1 MKHRL
6 EFEQWV
12 PFPLERVFAFFCNPE
27 NLPRIMPAASST
39 RLIALNRMPPPR
51 TPSGRTSEKAAGV
64 GSTILTSLRV
74 FPLLPLRR
82 RWAARITEFEW
93 DRYFADVQDEGP
105 FKSWHHRHEFASA
118 WKSGTEGTT
127 IRDVIDYDVGFGL
140 AGTFANAYFV
150 RRQMKSTFVQRQQT
164 LPQLLAS
171 AQ

>member
-12 PFPLERVFAFFCNPE
+12 PFPLERVLAFFCNPE

-74 FPLLPLRR
+74 FPLLPLDAGGRR
-82 RWAARITEFEW
+82 VSQNLNGTATSPTCRTKVHSRAGITGTSLRARGRAEPREQP
-93 DRYFADVQDEGP
+93 FA
-105 FKSWHHRHEFASA
+105 
-118 WKSGTEGTT
+118 T
-127 IRDVIDYDVGFGL
+127 
-140 AGTFANAYFV
+140 
-150 RRQMKSTFVQRQQT
+150 
-164 LPQLLAS
+164 
-171 AQ
+171 